1 MKICKFFSSSKKE
14 FETLD
19 TKVLQLLRQMSS
31 WITWP
36 HPTPCDQ
43 WPPVLA
49 YEEPWGTSAVG
60 SSGIAEVGE
69 ADIGIATSEASGKFL
84 EESGSKPRVL
94 R

>member
-1 MKICKFFSSSKKE
+1 
-14 FETLD
+14 
-19 TKVLQLLRQMSS
+19 MSS

-60 SSGIAEVGE
+60 SSEIAEASE
-69 ADIGIATSEASGKFL
+69 DDPDADIGVASAEASGRFL
-84 EESGSKPRVL
+84 EELGSRPRVL
-94 R
+94 RQA